1 MIQPDQII
9 RSNRKNLSLS
19 IDVFGRLI
27 VRAPKHCRD
36 ERIFAFIREQESFI
50 LRQKAKMQ
58 GAGMRLPS
66 ENLDGYALTL
76 LGKSCVIT
84 LTDDN
89 FVRYDGENNRLFVPK
104 TNAKLRLTKW
114 LKENAERILAQATA
128 KAAMEMG
135 VTYKSISVTSA
146 KTRWGSCSGKD
157 AIHYSFRLIYAPKA
171 VVEYVVYHELA
182 HVRHK
187 NHSVHFWRE
196 VEKYCPNWRTH
207 RAWLKQNAYLM
218 EVL

>member
-1 MIQPDQII
+1 
-9 RSNRKNLSLS
+9 
-19 IDVFGRLI
+19 
-27 VRAPKHCRD
+27 
-36 ERIFAFIREQESFI
+36 
-50 LRQKAKMQ
+50 MQ

-196 VEKYCPNWRTH
+196 VEKYCPDWRTH

>member
-36 ERIFAFIREQESFI
+36 ERIFAFILEKESWI
-50 LRQKAKMQ
+50 LRQKSKMQ

-84 LTDDN
+84 LTDDG

-135 VTYKSISVTSA
+135 VTYKSVSVTSA

-196 VEKYCPNWRTH
+196 VEKYCPDWRTH